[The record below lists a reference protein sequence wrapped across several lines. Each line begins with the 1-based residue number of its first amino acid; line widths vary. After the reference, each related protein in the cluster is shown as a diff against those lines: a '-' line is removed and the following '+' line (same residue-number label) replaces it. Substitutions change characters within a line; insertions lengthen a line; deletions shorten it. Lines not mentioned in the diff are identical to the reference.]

1 MSKPYYEPGAYIGEI
16 VQQGLTKASTGNT
29 QFVLRFKVVGKPD
42 PHDAENLIPCAEYE
56 RTIYMT
62 ITDKTAE
69 FVVNNL
75 HALGYRAES
84 FGPLD
89 PSHPNHQSFSGQQ
102 IEVYCQHE
110 QGQSGDMREK
120 WGISRKPAAIEIKPL
135 EAKEVRQL
143 DMLFGKALKAGA
155 PAATRQQQRY
165 VPTTEQ
171 TAVLSDGTEI
181 TDDDIPF

>member
-1 MSKPYYEPGAYIGEI
+1 MGKPFYEPGAFIGEV

-42 PHDAENLIPCAEYE
+42 PNDPDTLIQCAEYE

-62 ITDKTAE
+62 ITDKTAT
-69 FVVNNL
+69 FVVDNL
-75 HALGYRAES
+75 HMLGYRAES

-89 PSHPNHQSFSGQQ
+89 PSHANHQSFVGQQ

-120 WGISRKPAAIEIKPL
+120 WQLSRKPQAIEIKPL

-143 DMLFGKALKAGA
+143 DMLFGKALKAGTPSTPKQTQA
-155 PAATRQQQRY
+155 KSLSY
-165 VPTTEQ
+165 